1 MPKIARIDHHDR
13 AAQSGADQLT
23 KISRLTTEQGADA
36 ARESIERARASATD
50 AAEDKQQIL
59 QQTAGESAELGR
71 AIVDLIGQQTRH
83 NMQVAAAFG
92 RVMNWAEVAEI
103 QRDYLAGSINRMSQ
117 LGERY
122 RAMMQ
127 AGMKSMTFPSRQ

>member
-1 MPKIARIDHHDR
+1 MPKIARIEDHNR
-13 AAQSGADQLT
+13 AAQSGADKLT
-23 KISRLTTEQGADA
+23 KISRSMTEQGGGA

-50 AAEDKQQIL
+50 AAENQQQIL
-59 QQTAGESAELGR
+59 QQTAGQSAELGR

-103 QRDYLAGSINRMSQ
+103 QRDYLAGSFNRMSQ

-127 AGMKSMTFPSRQ
+127 AGMKSMTVPPRQ

>member
-1 MPKIARIDHHDR
+1 MSKIARNEGHDGSAER
-13 AAQSGADQLT
+13 VADKPT
-23 KISRLTTEQGADA
+23 KIARSTTQQGAGA

-50 AAEDKQQIL
+50 AAENQL
-59 QQTAGESAELGR
+59 QRSVGESAELGR
-71 AIVDLIGQQTRH
+71 AIVDLLGQQIRH

-103 QRDYLAGSINRMSQ
+103 QRDYLAGCFNRMNQ

-122 RAMMQ
+122 GAMMQ
-127 AGMKSMTFPSRQ
+127 AGMRSMATPTRC